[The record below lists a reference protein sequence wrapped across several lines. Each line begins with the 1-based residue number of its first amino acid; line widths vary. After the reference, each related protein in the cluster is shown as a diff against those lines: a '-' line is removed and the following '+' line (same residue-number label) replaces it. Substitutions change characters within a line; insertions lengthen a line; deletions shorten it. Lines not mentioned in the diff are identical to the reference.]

1 MILIFLQILKDH
13 SETIRG
19 LDVAQML
26 RNIVSFS
33 RGATSDVTTFMVH
46 CLVDSDHVRDQEDP
60 HSSETA
66 TPAFKPRLLQDEAIY
81 MGRLK

>member
-1 MILIFLQILKDH
+1 
-13 SETIRG
+13 
-19 LDVAQML
+19 ML

-60 HSSETA
+60 DSQA
-66 TPAFKPRLLQDEAIY
+66 TPSFRPRLLQDEAIY